1 MVDRPCCIIVEKLRP
16 FLPDDNALSILGEIV
31 AVNVIPLV
39 LFITLEFEVD
49 FEVDDV
55 VELRGRP
62 GVCCEFVLLDV
73 VELRGRPGVCCEFVL
88 LDVVELRGRPGLCC
102 EFVLLDVVLLVEA
115 LFVVLDDIFDPV
127 SYLRGRPGV

>member
-62 GVCCEFVLLDV
+62 GVCCEFVLLLDV

-88 LDVVELRGRPGLCC
+88 LDVV
-102 EFVLLDVVLLVEA
+102 LLVEA
-115 LFVVLDDIFDPV
+115 LFVVLEDIFDPV